1 MLLGKLLQITSTT
14 PEEFWNSEEFDD
26 FTRDITKQK
35 FIEVMSK
42 NCETEEPES
51 WDFVWAY
58 FDKGKGLA
66 NMQAIVDVWRKYIV
80 E

>member
-1 MLLGKLLQITSTT
+1 
-14 PEEFWNSEEFDD
+14 
-26 FTRDITKQK
+26 
-35 FIEVMSK
+35 MSK
-42 NCETEEPES
+42 NCETDEPES

-58 FDKGKGLA
+58 FDKGKGVA